1 MYLENII
8 FLYSLTIENYNP
20 PHIYIYLSV
29 LMLHTCTNEGY
40 TNTANWSDKQARQP
54 HRSNYPKPFHK
65 GW

>member
-1 MYLENII
+1 M
-8 FLYSLTIENYNP
+8 ENYNP

-54 HRSNYPKPFHK
+54 HRSNYPKPFHV